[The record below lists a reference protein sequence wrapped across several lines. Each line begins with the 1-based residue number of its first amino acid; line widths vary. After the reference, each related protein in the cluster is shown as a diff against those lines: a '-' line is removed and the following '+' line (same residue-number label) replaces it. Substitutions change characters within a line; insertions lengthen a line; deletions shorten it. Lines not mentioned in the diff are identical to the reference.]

1 MEGNPL
7 IVAGVLAA
15 VFIAIS
21 ALHVYWAA
29 RGVMAGADAVTVGG
43 AVPVRADGSPLFRPG
58 PLATLAV
65 AVLLAAAAV
74 VVLGRAG
81 VVAPVAPPSLYRA
94 GTWVLGGVL
103 LLLRAI
109 GDFRYVGIFRRERH
123 SRFARMDT
131 VLYTPL
137 CALLAAG
144 VFYLAAH

>member
-1 MEGNPL
+1 MDGPQV
-7 IVAGVLAA
+7 VAGVLAA
-15 VFIAIS
+15 VFAAIA
-21 ALHVYWAA
+21 AVHVYWAA
-29 RGVMAGADAVTVGG
+29 RGASAASVDAATVGG
-43 AVPVRADGSPLFRPG
+43 AVPVRADGTPLFTPG

-81 VVAPVAPPSLYRA
+81 VVAPVAPAILYRA
-94 GTWVLGGVL
+94 GTWVLGCV

-123 SRFARMDT
+123 SRFAAMDT

-144 VFYLAAH
+144 VFYLAAN